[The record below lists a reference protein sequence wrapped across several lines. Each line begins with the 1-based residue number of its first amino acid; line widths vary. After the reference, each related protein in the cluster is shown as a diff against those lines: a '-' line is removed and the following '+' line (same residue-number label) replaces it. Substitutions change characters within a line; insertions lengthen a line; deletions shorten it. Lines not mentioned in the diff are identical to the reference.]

1 MKFLILILACLFAAP
16 LAAQSDSTTVRIHFF
31 YGSRPGSHTHE
42 QKRFGGI
49 HGGHVSMQID
59 DTLFS
64 FRFKGK
70 VRLWGTRKNPHHHW
84 EKQPLSTWVLDT
96 IGNQY
101 ATVMLPLSSEQF
113 RKLKSIEA
121 AYCAKDPYDYAFLG
135 MRCASSMDDVCA
147 QLGLFKPRSR
157 WGMIV
162 TNFYPKRFRIRLF
175 KLASRNQWEIIG
187 HAGSASRRWE
197 R

>member
-42 QKRFGGI
+42 QKRFGG
-49 HGGHVSMQID
+49 
-59 DTLFS
+59 
-64 FRFKGK
+64 
-70 VRLWGTRKNPHHHW
+70 
-84 EKQPLSTWVLDT
+84 STWVLDT